1 MSALGTARAVIDHG
15 RSVELPFLAAAIAY
29 YALVSVLPALLLA
42 IAVATAVGGGALAE
56 QVTAATGGLLTSAG
70 QDAVTA
76 ALTGGAGRTGASVL
90 GVVLLVWST
99 LKVFRGLDIAF
110 SRVYGTSGTDSTVAT
125 FIDAGIGLVSVGVG
139 LLAMV
144 ALGGALATLS
154 LPVAGWLLGLVALLV
169 GLFAAFLPLYYHFPD
184 TELTV
189 REAAPGAA
197 MAAFGW
203 VVLQAAFQAY
213 AAVAPSFELYGVLG
227 GVLLLVTWFYL
238 GAALLLVGAAVNVTL
253 AGPGRDRQ
261 AEKPAGRG
269 G

>member
-1 MSALGTARAVIDHG
+1 MSALDTARAVIG
-15 RSVELPFLAAAIAY
+15 RVRSVELTFLAAAIAY

-42 IAVATAVGGGALAE
+42 IAVATVVGGDALAE

-76 ALTGGAGRTGASVL
+76 ALTDGAGRTGASVL

-110 SRVYGTSGTDSTVAT
+110 SRVYGTSGTDSLAAQ
-125 FIDAGIGLVSVGVG
+125 FADAGVGLVSVSAG
-139 LLAMV
+139 LWGMV
-144 ALGGALATLS
+144 ALGGILAALP
-154 LPVAGWLLGLVALLV
+154 LPVAGWLIGLVALLV
-169 GLFAAFLPLYYHFPD
+169 GLFTAFLPLYYVFPD
-184 TELTV
+184 TPMTV

-203 VVLQAAFQAY
+203 VVLQAVFQAY
-213 AAVAPSFELYGVLG
+213 AAVSSSFELYGVLG

-238 GAALLLVGAAVNVTL
+238 GAALLLVGAVVNVTL
-253 AGPGRDRQ
+253 AGRAGDRQ